1 MEWSKCRSRR
11 MRLESSRLTL
21 HHVWSSSCLV
31 TALQLDLDRLHGCN
45 RSGWSG
51 EVAGSRSCEHVAS
64 REAVYFLTVQ
74 WTEIT
79 SRAVP
84 WSWGD
89 FSLPSIPI
97 NFDTDTYEADIVGM
111 GMATC
116 PESCASGNY
125 EAMDVYHTRDYVLHM
140 IIGCTTCWKQVSISG
155 KKYNL
160 LVVVCL
166 IYCSAQHVCYKASWP
181 AKYQQG
187 FS

>member
-97 NFDTDTYEADIVGM
+97 NFDTDTYEAVVGYCGDGDGHLSWIV
-111 GMATC
+111 C
-116 PESCASGNY
+116 IWKLWSN
-125 EAMDVYHTRDYVLHM
+125 
-140 IIGCTTCWKQVSISG
+140 GCVPHKGLRSAYDHWL
-155 KKYNL
+155 YNML
-160 LVVVCL
+160 
-166 IYCSAQHVCYKASWP
+166 KT
-181 AKYQQG
+181 G
-187 FS
+187 FYIW